1 MAIKITFA
9 TNKGGT
15 GKTTSTAMCAEI
27 LAAAGYKVLAID
39 FDSQGNL
46 TRILT
51 GDSIYNN
58 TGRTIMEA
66 IQEGDA
72 APYIMKCK
80 DTLDLIPSE
89 DRLAIFSRY
98 IYTSRIKNPYA
109 TLTRLI
115 KPLEKAYDIIFIDI
129 GPSLGDES
137 INAIVYADYIIIPVD
152 GGDLAMDALIRF
164 QEFVD
169 ASREEGHTDA
179 EILGII
185 ITMRDS
191 RSRYE
196 KDLASGIREVY
207 GTAVFNTEIRRR
219 VRLKEM
225 SAIGI
230 DISDP
235 AMEDYIALVEE
246 IIERTS
252 RKEAH
257 NNEENE

>member
-15 GKTTSTAMCAEI
+15 GKTTSASMCAEI

-51 GDSIYNN
+51 GNSIYKY

-66 IQEGDA
+66 IQENKA
-72 APYIMKCK
+72 EPYIISCGNN
-80 DTLDLIPSE
+80 LDLIPAE
-89 DRLAIFSRY
+89 DRLAVFSRY
-98 IYTSRIKNPYA
+98 IYTSKVQNPYA
-109 TLTRLI
+109 VLKRLVA
-115 KPLEKAYDIIFIDI
+115 PLDSLYDYIFIDI

-137 INAIVYADYIIIPVD
+137 INAIVCADHIIIPVD

-164 QEFVD
+164 HEFVN
-169 ASREEGHTDA
+169 AAKEEGHTGADV
-179 EILGII
+179 LGIVL
-185 ITMRDS
+185 TMRDK
-191 RSRYE
+191 RSKYE
-196 KDLASGIREVY
+196 RDVADGIRSAY
-207 GTAVFNTEIRRR
+207 GEAVFNTEIRRR

-230 DISDP
+230 DLTDP
-235 AMEDYIALVEE
+235 SMEDYFSLVGE
-246 IIERTS
+246 IIERTTNT
-252 RKEAH
+252 KGDTTQ
-257 NNEENE
+257 